1 VKLMMRLTTPFQ
13 SLSLGALLCM
23 AAAPGLA
30 TAQDDPAPP
39 KSEQSQQQGETG
51 ETGGDMP
58 SLDEL
63 LGLEEAS
70 DGPDSAAETAQ
81 RQQEEQ
87 LQRRLA
93 EQEITDA
100 FEVALSKMQLSAELL
115 DVQQDTGLG
124 TQRVQEEI
132 LASLDR
138 IIENAE
144 KMQSQSSSSSSSSS
158 QQQQQQQSPGQ
169 QTRNRQSQGDQRS
182 QQPSDSNAAMDP
194 PPREEGPI
202 NTVIEESRVE
212 WGALPERIRQELYQ
226 GRREKF
232 SSIYDRLTREY
243 YKRLAEEA
251 SP

>member
-1 VKLMMRLTTPFQ
+1 MMIQRTMTSRSVL
-13 SLSLGALLCM
+13 LGAMGALLIGAS
-23 AAAPGLA
+23 AAAL
-30 TAQDDPAPP
+30 QQEPAPAEDETP
-39 KSEQSQQQGETG
+39 QTEQLQQS
-51 ETGGDMP
+51 DVP

-63 LGLEEAS
+63 LGIEEE
-70 DGPDSAAETAQ
+70 DTPDSAAETAE
-81 RQQEEQ
+81 RQQEQE

-93 EQEITDA
+93 EQEVSDA
-100 FEVALSKMQLSAELL
+100 FEVALTKMKLSAELL
-115 DVQQDTGLG
+115 DVQLDTGLG

-132 LASLDR
+132 LTSLDT
-138 IIENAE
+138 IIENAQ
-144 KMQSQSSSSSSSSS
+144 KMQSQSASSSSSSS

-169 QTRNRQSQGDQRS
+169 QQRSQSQSDQRN
-182 QQPSDSNAAMDP
+182 QQPSDSNANLEP

-202 NTVIEESRVE
+202 NSVIEESRKE
-212 WGALPERIRQELYQ
+212 WGTLPERIRQELYQ